1 MNAVAATFAAALDP
15 KELHVLALAFTTA
28 SPLGSFV
35 FAAGGVWR
43 RKRLFSAVGH
53 VINRP
58 GLQAIVVVDEAL
70 ALAIR
75 AKAAMAGTSH

>member
-1 MNAVAATFAAALDP
+1 MNAITTAFAAGLDP

-28 SPLGSFV
+28 PPLGSFV
-35 FAAGGVWR
+35 FVAGGVWG
-43 RKRLFSAVGH
+43 RKRLFSAVGL

-58 GLQAIVVVDEAL
+58 GFEAIVVDEAL
-70 ALAIR
+70 VLALR